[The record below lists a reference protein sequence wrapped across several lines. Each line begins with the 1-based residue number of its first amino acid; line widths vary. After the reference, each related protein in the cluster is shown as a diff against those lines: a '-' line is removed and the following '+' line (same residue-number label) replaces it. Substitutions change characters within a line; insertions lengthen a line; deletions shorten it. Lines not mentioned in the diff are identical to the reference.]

1 MYGSRHLGGAAGG
14 EHRNASV
21 RASLVAVLV
30 GAVLAGG
37 TVLTGRM
44 SHGPAPSPV
53 TYVAVVQPVTTTP
66 VMPTTL
72 PTTTV
77 PPTTHPTTTTAT
89 THVTTTTTTPPPV
102 TTTTTTPP
110 PSPAQQVFALVN
122 QARARAGCN
131 PLTDDPRLDQAAQQH
146 SDDMSSRDY
155 FSHTTPEGVTF
166 DQRETAAG
174 YPSPGGEN
182 IAQGYTSAQAVM
194 NGWMNSSG
202 HRANILNCSFV
213 AIGIGLDTRGWYWT
227 QDFGR

>member
-1 MYGSRHLGGAAGG
+1 VYGSRRG
-14 EHRNASV
+14 NAHI

-37 TVLTGRM
+37 ALMAGRM

-66 VMPTTL
+66 VVPATP
-72 PTTTV
+72 PTTTA
-77 PPTTHPTTTTAT
+77 PPTTTTHPTTTT
-89 THVTTTTTTPPPV
+89 THVTTTTPPPPV

-110 PSPAQQVFALVN
+110 PTQAQQVFALVN
-122 QARARAGCN
+122 QARAQAGCN
-131 PLTDDPRLDQAAQQH
+131 PLTDDPRLDQAALQH
-146 SDDMSSRDY
+146 SDDMSSRNY

-194 NGWMNSSG
+194 NGWMNSAG
-202 HRANILNCSFV
+202 HRANILNCGFV
-213 AIGIGLDTRGWYWT
+213 AIGIGVDTAGWYWT